1 MRDMASLSKKHKS
14 DKHKGQFPHS
24 DVYDVLFAD
33 LKDKPIRLL
42 EIGLNRGGSL
52 GVWTE
57 YFSKATILGIDHNQR
72 RIRRLTPRY
81 TVDIVDQSDAEA
93 LIRYADEKG
102 PFDIIIDDGSHRS
115 SDQILTFETLWPY
128 LNHGGSFVIEDTITS
143 YDRKFVKGHVPTCVD
158 YFRDLVVDL
167 HNTVDDRLQPY
178 RHINTILFR
187 QNMIIITKE

>member
-1 MRDMASLSKKHKS
+1 MNIADLSVKHGS
-14 DKHKGQFPHS
+14 DKHRGQFPHAF
-24 DVYDVLFAD
+24 VYDVIFDD

-42 EIGLNRGGSL
+42 EVGVNKGGSL

-57 YFSKATILGIDHNQR
+57 YFSKAMILGIDHNPKTL
-72 RIRRLTPRY
+72 RLTPKY

-93 LIRYADEKG
+93 LKRYADEKG
-102 PFDIIIDDGSHRS
+102 PFDVIIDDGSHRS

-128 LNHGGSFVIEDTITS
+128 LNHGGYFVIEDTATS
-143 YDRKFVKGHVPTCVD
+143 YDRKFVRGHVPTCVD
-158 YFRDLVVDL
+158 YFRDRVADL
-167 HNTVDDRLQPY
+167 HNVLNDRFQPY